1 MRFGATIL
9 DAEGL
14 RLTADEKALFREAA
28 PFGFILFARN
38 IDSADQIRALCDDFR
53 EAAGHECLITIDQ
66 EGGRVQRLRAPLARE
81 WRPALDHVQAASDPV
96 RAMYL
101 RARLIAAELHA
112 LGIDSNCA
120 PLADIASADTHPFLR
135 NRCYGTDAA
144 SVAAIARACAAGHLD
159 GGVVPVMKHI
169 PGHGRS
175 SMDSHHDLPHVT
187 APAEVLRTED
197 FAAFTPLKDLPM
209 AMTAHLVY
217 DAFDPR
223 PATLSPVMMQV
234 VRQELGYDGLVMTD
248 DISMKAL
255 WAPELSGLQPDD
267 PDMAAGAIA
276 RASLDAGCDVALF
289 CNSSLVARAAVVEA
303 AGCMTDAA
311 QRRAEAAL
319 DCRQTPAALDTDAA
333 EAELSALMGGQ
344 VYG

>member
-1 MRFGATIL
+1 MPFGATIL

-14 RLTADEKALFREAA
+14 HLTADEKALFREAA

-38 IDSADQIRALCDDFR
+38 IDSADQVRRLCDALR
-53 EAAGHECLITIDQ
+53 TAAGHDCLITIDQ
-66 EGGRVQRLRAPLARE
+66 EGGRVQRLRSPLARD
-81 WRPALDHVQAASDPV
+81 WKPALDHVNAASDPV

-101 RARLIAAELHA
+101 RARLIAAELYA

-120 PLADIASADTHPFLR
+120 PLVDIAGAGTHPFLR
-135 NRCYGTDAA
+135 NRCYGET
-144 SVAAIARACAAGHLD
+144 VAEVTARARACAQGHLD

-175 SMDSHHDLPHVT
+175 SMDSHHDLPHVS
-187 APAEVLRTED
+187 APAEQLRAAD
-197 FAAFTPLKDLPM
+197 FAAFAALRELPM

-217 DAFDPR
+217 DAFDSR
-223 PATLSPVMMQV
+223 PATLSPVMLEV
-234 VRQELGYDGLVMTD
+234 IRQEIGYDGLVMTD

-255 WAPELSGLQPDD
+255 WTADATAQGDGAE
-267 PDMAAGAIA
+267 MTAGKIA

-289 CNSSLVARAAVVEA
+289 CNASLAERADVVAA
-303 AGCMTDAA
+303 AGAMSASA

-319 DCRQTPAALDTDAA
+319 ACRQPPVALDTGAA

-344 VYG
+344 QVYG